1 MACQGDGVPGY
12 GGCRGGRGAGHRGR
26 APVRLLAILV
36 SGVWLLAGC
45 TNVAK
50 QGSATTP
57 PTAAASPTTTTT
69 TSTTEPLL
77 PVTPVQWSDCGSGLQ
92 CGSVTVPLDYSHPQ
106 ATTIQ
111 IAVERHPAEVPSQRI
126 GSLVINPGG
135 PGGSGI
141 NDLPNELGVLTSGLL
156 DDFDIVSFDPRGVQ
170 RSAPVACGSNGAPAA
185 TNSALPDPAPTTA
198 DAQQAL
204 LSNAEDYAT
213 QCDEDSGTVLPYVGT
228 VDTARDLDRIRAAL
242 GDAQLTFIGHS
253 YGTLLGATY
262 AQMFPTH
269 VRAMVLDAAIDP
281 AMDTAQYTIDQ
292 AKSLEAVLD
301 DFLSSC
307 QGSSSCPWRITGDP
321 TSALLALIDQSRRQ
335 PIPAANGRSAGPG
348 EIYDALL
355 SGLYSQS
362 SWPSLAGAL
371 GAAAAG
377 DSSAVLAMSD
387 GYRQN
392 GSTNGSDAAEAI
404 FCLDHPVSLDTSTY
418 PAFASLVGA
427 SAPVFG
433 PLLAWGVLGCA
444 VWPAPPTRTP
454 APTVAS
460 GSAPILVT
468 GATKDPVTPYQWAVN
483 LAHELQHGYL
493 LTWQGEDH
501 VSYYYSNCVR
511 SIDQTY
517 LISGAL
523 PAPGMVC
530 TD

>member
-1 MACQGDGVPGY
+1 VP
-12 GGCRGGRGAGHRGR
+12 A
-26 APVRLLAILV
+26 RLLAV
-36 SGVWLLAGC
+36 VAAGVWLLGGC
-45 TNVAK
+45 TPAAK
-50 QGSATTP
+50 NGALKPPPPTVSPATTG
-57 PTAAASPTTTTT
+57 ATTTT
-69 TSTTEPLL
+69 TSTEPPL
-77 PVTPVQWSDCGSGLQ
+77 PVTPVQWSGCGSGLQ
-92 CGSVTVPLDYSHPQ
+92 CGSVTVPLDYTQPQ
-106 ATTIQ
+106 GTTIQ

-170 RSAPVACGSNGAPAA
+170 RSDPVACGSNGAPAD
-185 TNSALPDPAPTTA
+185 TTSPLPDPAPATA

-204 LSNAEDYAT
+204 LANAEDYAS
-213 QCDEDSGTVLPYVGT
+213 QCDQDSGSTLPYVGT

-242 GDAQLTFIGHS
+242 GDSQLTFIGHS

-281 AMDTAQYTIDQ
+281 AMSTFQYTLDQ

-301 DFLSSC
+301 DFLAAC
-307 QGSSSCPWRITGDP
+307 QGSSSCGWRFTGDP
-321 TSALLALIDQSRRQ
+321 TAALLALLAQSRQQ
-335 PIPAANGRSAGPG
+335 PIPGDGGRSAGPG

-362 SWPSLAGAL
+362 SWPGLASAL
-371 GAAAAG
+371 GEAAAG
-377 DSSAVLAMSD
+377 NSSAVLSMSD

-404 FCLDHPVSLDTSTY
+404 FCLDHPVSRDTSSY
-418 PAFASLVGA
+418 PGFAALAGS

-454 APTVAS
+454 PPAIAS
-460 GSAPILVT
+460 GSASILVT

-483 LAHELQHGYL
+483 LAHELQHGFL

-511 SIDQTY
+511 NIDQAY
-517 LISGAL
+517 LISGTL
-523 PAPGMVC
+523 PAVGTVC
-530 TD
+530 SD

>member
-1 MACQGDGVPGY
+1 
-12 GGCRGGRGAGHRGR
+12 
-26 APVRLLAILV
+26 
-36 SGVWLLAGC
+36 VWLLGGC
-45 TNVAK
+45 TVAVK
-50 QGSATTP
+50 QGSATTSTTVVSP
-57 PTAAASPTTTTT
+57 VTTAT
-69 TSTTEPLL
+69 TSTTEPPL
-77 PVTPVQWSDCGSGLQ
+77 PVTPVKWSDCGSGLQ

-106 ATTIQ
+106 GTTIS

-141 NDLPNELGVLTSGLL
+141 DDLPNELGVLTSGLL
-156 DDFDIVSFDPRGVQ
+156 DDFDVVSFDPRGVQ
-170 RSAPVACGSNGAPAA
+170 RSEPVACGSSGGPAD
-185 TNSALPDPAPTTA
+185 TTSALPDPAPTTA

-204 LSNAEDYAT
+204 LSNAEDYAS
-213 QCDEDSGTVLPYVGT
+213 QCDEDSGTLLPYVGT
-228 VDTARDLDRIRAAL
+228 VETAQDLDRIRAAL
-242 GDAQLTFIGHS
+242 GDAQLTFLGHS

-281 AMDTAQYTIDQ
+281 ALSTEEYISDQ

-301 DFLSSC
+301 DFLAAC
-307 QGSSSCPWRITGDP
+307 QGSSSCPWHITGDP
-321 TSALLALIDQSRRQ
+321 TSALLGLLAQSRQQ
-335 PIPAANGRSAGPG
+335 PIPGANGRSAGPG

-362 SWPSLAGAL
+362 FWPGLDSALAE
-371 GAAAAG
+371 AAAG
-377 DSSAVLAMSD
+377 NSSAVLSMSD

-404 FCLDHPVSLDTSTY
+404 FCLDHPVSRDTSTY
-418 PAFASLVGA
+418 PAFAAQVGS

-454 APTVAS
+454 APAVAS

-511 SIDQTY
+511 NIDQTY

>member
-1 MACQGDGVPGY
+1 MPGQRHGHGDG
-12 GGCRGGRGAGHRGR
+12 GGGHRGR
-26 APVRLLAILV
+26 TLARLLAAAAA
-36 SGVWLLAGC
+36 GVCLLGGC
-45 TNVAK
+45 TPASK
-50 QGSATTP
+50 APSASKPSASATT
-57 PTAAASPTTTTT
+57 TATSSTRGTNGTTTT
-69 TSTTEPLL
+69 EPPL
-77 PVTPVQWSDCGSGLQ
+77 PVTPVQWSGCGSGLQ
-92 CGSVTVPLDYSHPQ
+92 CGSVTVPLDYSQPQ
-106 ATTIQ
+106 GATIQ

-141 NDLPNELGVLTSGLL
+141 NDLPDELGVLTSGLL

-170 RSAPVACGSNGAPAA
+170 RSAPVVCGSNGGPAD
-185 TNSALPDPAPTTA
+185 TTSALPDPAPATA
-198 DAQQAL
+198 DAQLAL
-204 LSNAEDYAT
+204 LSNAEGYAS
-213 QCDEDSGTVLPYVGT
+213 QCDQDSGSILPYVGT

-242 GDAQLTFIGHS
+242 GDARLTFIGHS

-281 AMDTAQYTIDQ
+281 AMSTEQYILDQ

-301 DFLSSC
+301 DFLASC
-307 QGSSSCPWRITGDP
+307 QGSSSCSWRLTGDP
-321 TSALLALIDQSRRQ
+321 ASALLALIARSRQQ
-335 PIPAANGRSAGPG
+335 PIPAGNGRSAGPG

-362 SWPSLAGAL
+362 SWPSLANAL
-371 GAAAAG
+371 GEAAAG
-377 DSSAVLAMSD
+377 NSSAVLSMSD

-404 FCLDHPVSLDTSTY
+404 FCLDHPVSRDTSTY
-418 PAFASLVGA
+418 AAFAGAVGS

-454 APTVAS
+454 APAIAP

-468 GATKDPVTPYQWAVN
+468 GATRDPVTPYQWAVN
-483 LAHELQHGYL
+483 LAHELQHGFL
-493 LTWQGEDH
+493 LTWQGENH

-511 SIDQTY
+511 NIDQAY
-517 LISGAL
+517 LISGSL
-523 PAPGMVC
+523 PAVGTVC
-530 TD
+530 SD

>member
-1 MACQGDGVPGY
+1 V
-12 GGCRGGRGAGHRGR
+12 
-26 APVRLLAILV
+26 
-36 SGVWLLAGC
+36 
-45 TNVAK
+45 
-50 QGSATTP
+50 SATTSSS
-57 PTAAASPTTTTT
+57 TTASPASTGTAGT
-69 TSTTEPLL
+69 TSTTEPPL
-77 PVTPVQWSDCGSGLQ
+77 PVTPVQWSGCGSGLQ

-106 ATTIQ
+106 GTTIQ
-111 IAVERHPAEVPSQRI
+111 IAVTRHPAEVPSQKI

-141 NDLPNELGVLTSGLL
+141 NDLPAELGVLTSGLL
-156 DDFDIVSFDPRGVQ
+156 ADFDIVSFDPRGVQ
-170 RSAPVACGSNGAPAA
+170 RSAPVACGSNGGPAD
-185 TNSALPDPAPTTA
+185 TTSALPDPAPTTA

-204 LSNAEDYAT
+204 LSNAEDYAS
-213 QCDEDSGTVLPYVGT
+213 QCDQDSGTILPYVGS
-228 VDTARDLDRIRAAL
+228 VETAQDLDRIRAAL

-262 AQMFPTH
+262 AQMFPTR

-281 AMDTAQYTIDQ
+281 AMSTEQYVLDQ

-301 DFLSSC
+301 DFLASC
-307 QGSSSCPWRITGDP
+307 QGSSSCPWRLAGNP
-321 TSALLALIDQSRRQ
+321 TSALLALIAQSRQQ

-355 SGLYSQS
+355 SGLYSQG
-362 SWPSLAGAL
+362 SWPGLASAL
-371 GAAAAG
+371 GEAAAG
-377 DSSAVLAMSD
+377 NSSAVLSMSD

-404 FCLDHPVSLDTSTY
+404 FCLDHPVTRDTSGY
-418 PAFASLVGA
+418 AALAAFAGS

-433 PLLAWGVLGCA
+433 PLLLWGVLGCA

-454 APTVAS
+454 APAVAP

-483 LAHELQHGYL
+483 LAHELQHGFL
-493 LTWQGEDH
+493 LSWQGENH

-511 SIDQTY
+511 NIDQTY

-523 PAPGMVC
+523 PAVGTVC
-530 TD
+530 AD